1 LINAPRPSTPRT
13 TSSRQGQHAAPAT
26 GVRAG
31 TGPTPPGSIPG
42 TPAGRTSR
50 MSDNGTAPPPRGHSS
65 LGQAFDMYVLPFRA
79 KYGGLTER
87 DGRASP
93 SFSNV
98 DYVDHSAEL
107 YELPAKVILSH
118 SEVGEMLSSGK
129 TANGNVLQRHSNLL
143 YINVNIHIRPRIR
156 R

>member
-1 LINAPRPSTPRT
+1 VDSLINAPRPASPYRT
-13 TSSRQGQHAAPAT
+13 TSSRQGQHAAS

-31 TGPTPPGSIPG
+31 TGIGAGSGMGTGSTPPGSIPG

-50 MSDNGTAPPPRGHSS
+50 VSNDGSVAPVRGHSA
-65 LGQAFDMYVLPFRA
+65 LGHAFDMYVSPLDPEVKLNR
-79 KYGGLTER
+79 R

-107 YELPAKVILSH
+107 YELPAKVSIPQ
-118 SEVGEMLSSGK
+118 GG
-129 TANGNVLQRHSNLL
+129 
-143 YINVNIHIRPRIR
+143 
-156 R
+156 